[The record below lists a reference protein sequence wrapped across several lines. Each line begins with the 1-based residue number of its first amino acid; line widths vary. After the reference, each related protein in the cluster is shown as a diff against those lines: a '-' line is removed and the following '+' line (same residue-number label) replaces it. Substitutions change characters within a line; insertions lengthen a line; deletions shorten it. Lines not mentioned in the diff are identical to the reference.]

1 MTKATDDELAELKER
16 YLDAHSDY
24 DRCVAALAQAGLKSA
39 ASLPEE
45 TLEHLARAFENLQVA
60 RSAYRAAL
68 FHVAFGAEEP
78 LN

>member
-1 MTKATDDELAELKER
+1 
-16 YLDAHSDY
+16 
-24 DRCVAALAQAGLKSA
+24 
-39 ASLPEE
+39 
-45 TLEHLARAFENLQVA
+45 LQVA